1 MSTRVTLSD
10 VKASNPTWFATG
22 NKRFF
27 NDIDYRILQGRET
40 KQPYL
45 IQHTYGFSDM
55 FGKPKRAHYRIR
67 PINDDLSLG
76 SLQDQEFADL
86 DNVKEWLIDL

>member
-10 VKASNPTWFATG
+10 VKASNPTWFNAG

-27 NDIDYRILQGRET
+27 NDIDYRVLQDKTT
-40 KQPYL
+40 KQSYL

-55 FGKPKRAHYRIR
+55 LGKPKRAHYRIR
-67 PINDDLSLG
+67 PINSDLSLG
-76 SLQDQEFADL
+76 SLQDQEFSDI
-86 DNVKEWLIDL
+86 DDVKEWLRS